1 VREVTGLARLRSGVI
16 GCALILA
23 ISALTGCQQTPPDRS
38 VQADALVDQI
48 RQLPG
53 VRSASR
59 DVADSVA
66 QADVHFWLSVEMA
79 EDATAD
85 QVAAVTTKYIDDLRT
100 TGYPA
105 YQTELDIHT
114 GADLFAVDGGHDPL
128 TNGDQ
133 IIAQAR
139 DWAALRSQFPSATVN
154 LRAIVAHPADTQPT
168 RNGSHPVLGAI
179 TLADPADYRD
189 VSAAVGALGTRF
201 PQLADGT
208 WTVDASKSHPATITT
223 SKRMPTGQELDVW
236 NKVNADQ
243 TIPHIDAMT
252 INAPATPPVW
262 ISEKTISRDLA
273 TSLRLATLQLPIVA
287 TLPAPV
293 LYTATDQLQAHRNY
307 DGHIIGPVAVTVG
320 GCTPRNYG
328 FDPAEKKLIDAYE
341 RCPRPKG

>member
-1 VREVTGLARLRSGVI
+1 VREVTGLARLGSGVI
-16 GCALILA
+16 GCALIVA
-23 ISALTGCQQTPPDRS
+23 VAALTGCQHTPPDRS
-38 VQADALVDQI
+38 VQADALVEQI

-66 QADVHFWLSVEMA
+66 QADVHFWLAVEMA

-85 QVAAVTTKYIDDLRT
+85 QVAAVTTRYIDDLRT

-114 GADLFAVDGGHDPL
+114 GGDLFAVDGGRDPL
-128 TNGDQ
+128 TNADQ
-133 IIAQAR
+133 IVAQAR
-139 DWAALRSQFPSATVN
+139 DWVALRSQFPSAAVN
-154 LRAIVAHPADTQPT
+154 LRAVVAHPTGSLAA
-168 RNGSHPVLGAI
+168 RNSSHPVIGAI
-179 TLADPADYRD
+179 ALADPADYRD
-189 VSAAVGALGTRF
+189 VSAAVTALGTRF
-201 PQLADGT
+201 PQLTDGA

-223 SKRMPTGQELDVW
+223 SKRMPTAQELDVF
-236 NKVNADQ
+236 NRLNADQ
-243 TIPHIDAMT
+243 TIPHVDAMT

-262 ISEKTISRDLA
+262 ISEKTTGRDLA

-287 TLPAPV
+287 ALPAPV

-307 DGHIIGPVAVTVG
+307 DGRITGPVAVTVG

-341 RCPRPKG
+341 KCPRPKS

>member
-1 VREVTGLARLRSGVI
+1 VREVTGLARLGSGVI
-16 GCALILA
+16 GCAVIVA
-23 ISALTGCQQTPPDRS
+23 VAALTGCQQTPPDRS
-38 VQADALVDQI
+38 VQADALVEQI

-79 EDATAD
+79 DDATAD
-85 QVAAVTTKYIDDLRT
+85 QVAAVTTRYVDDLRT

-105 YQTELDIHT
+105 YQTELDVHT
-114 GADLFAVDGGHDPL
+114 GGDSFAVDGGRDPL
-128 TNGDQ
+128 TNPDQ
-133 IIAQAR
+133 IVAQAR
-139 DWAALRSQFPSATVN
+139 DWVALRSQFPSATVN
-154 LRAIVAHPADTQPT
+154 LRAAVAHPTGTLAA
-168 RNGSHPVLGAI
+168 RNSSHPAIGAI

-189 VSAAVGALGTRF
+189 VSAAVTALGTRF
-201 PQLADGT
+201 PQLTDGA
-208 WTVDASKSHPATITT
+208 WTVDASKSHPATVTT
-223 SKRMPTGQELDVW
+223 SKRMPTAQELDVF
-236 NKVNADQ
+236 NRLNADQ
-243 TIPHIDAMT
+243 TIPHVDAMT

-262 ISEKTISRDLA
+262 ISEKTTGRDLA

-287 TLPAPV
+287 ALPAPV

-307 DGHIIGPVAVTVG
+307 DGRITGPVAVTVG

-341 RCPRPKG
+341 RCPRPKS